1 MDTQRALAAAVESL
15 SGHPVRAWEHLTSSS
30 RSQVARATL
39 NPAGTLIVKTPTSTG
54 PGHMRERAALEV
66 LNALGAP
73 NVPRLLAASD
83 NPTMLL
89 LEDVGA
95 GPSLADHLLS
105 DDPAVA
111 FASVRRWAESVA
123 RLQACSLSA
132 GPQFEAAL
140 TVLAPAERPV
150 MDSSGESA
158 TQAAAALAEL
168 MPQLGVEPTAA
179 ALDEFVA
186 TAVLDEGPRALT
198 PGDVCPDNNVQRG
211 DELVLIDFEW
221 AEYRHVAWEAAYLA
235 VPWPTCWCSWR
246 LPEEVTA
253 AAVAAWQGVL
263 TPVLSREAAAGLP
276 EAVRRATVAW
286 ALITTAWSLPRV
298 MSEDDPAPGNPA
310 RPQPDR
316 RAVIQN
322 RLAVAVAHTP
332 ASTELHRL
340 AAEALRATRERWG
353 ARELPVAPAWR

>member
-1 MDTQRALAAAVESL
+1 
-15 SGHPVRAWEHLTSSS
+15 
-30 RSQVARATL
+30 
-39 NPAGTLIVKTPTSTG
+39 
-54 PGHMRERAALEV
+54 
-66 LNALGAP
+66 
-73 NVPRLLAASD
+73 
-83 NPTMLL
+83 
-89 LEDVGA
+89 
-95 GPSLADHLLS
+95 
-105 DDPAVA
+105 
-111 FASVRRWAESVA
+111 
-123 RLQACSLSA
+123 
-132 GPQFEAAL
+132 
-140 TVLAPAERPV
+140 LAPAERPA

-179 ALDEFVA
+179 ALVEFVA

-221 AEYRHVAWEAAYLA
+221 AEYRHVAWEAAYLT

-253 AAVAAWQGVL
+253 AAVAAWQGIL
-263 TPVLSREAAAGLP
+263 TPLLSREAAAGLP
-276 EAVRRATVAW
+276 EAVRRATAAW
-286 ALITTAWSLPRV
+286 ALITTAWSLPRA
-298 MSEDDPAPGNPA
+298 MSEDNPAPGKPE

-332 ASTELHRL
+332 ASSELHRL
-340 AAEALRATRERWG
+340 AAESLRATRERWG
-353 ARELPVAPAWR
+353 ARELPLAPAWR